1 MKASARTAQLQIR
14 VTPAEKAAL
23 ARAARRAGLD
33 MSAYVLG
40 KALPD
45 QAAQWDARLKELAR
59 PGGGRIALAGLSAWL
74 AELSASELAIA
85 VATPPSRLS
94 ARLSDFHANYVAAM
108 VEHLCDAAGIEAPP
122 WTRYIAPLAHP
133 VFGSELASLRLHLL
147 ARSPPPFRRRNL
159 FIDTAAGGQV

>member
-1 MKASARTAQLQIR
+1 MRPAGRTAQLQIR

-23 ARAARRAGLD
+23 ARAARRAGLA

-45 QAAQWDARLKELAR
+45 VAAQWEARLKELAR
-59 PGGGRIALAGLSAWL
+59 GRGDRIALAGLSSWL
-74 AELSASELAIA
+74 AALSANELAA
-85 VATPPSRLS
+85 AAATPPPALS
-94 ARLSDFHANYVAAM
+94 EFHANYVAAM
-108 VEHLCDAAGIEAPP
+108 VEQLCAAAAIDAPA
-122 WTRYIAPLAHP
+122 WTREIPPLAQP

-147 ARSPPPFRRRNL
+147 ASSPPPYRRRNL